1 MNRESHSLPP
11 FALQPQLVPRIWG
24 TRHLERWYPDAT
36 LTEAVGE
43 AWLSGDACVALSGP
57 LRGQSLREIFQSHG
71 PAMLG
76 TLPGTGDSP
85 LLIKVI
91 FAEEKLSVQVH
102 PDDAMAQ
109 RKGTPRGK
117 TECWYAL
124 EARPGAEVAC
134 GLKPGA
140 TREAIEAS
148 LKDNSLEEWLD
159 VLPVAAGEMIF
170 VEAGTVHAIWPGAVL
185 LETQQ
190 NSDVTYRLYDYGRP
204 RPLHLAESLEA
215 MRFTNNSGKRRP
227 VALADRELL
236 VDCAYFRIERMTIRG
251 ATAGGQLDHGEP
263 RLNYL
268 FRTSGSSSGSSGG
281 TVRVI
286 GRDGDE
292 IPWPANTVLA
302 VPARRQEFT
311 LHCET
316 QAELVRIVAGK
327 TAGSRA

>member
-24 TRHLERWYPDAT
+24 THHLDRWYPDAK

-57 LRGQSLREIFQSHG
+57 LRGQSLQEIFQTQAR
-71 PAMLG
+71 AMLG
-76 TLPGTGDSP
+76 VMPNAVPKASDVDSP
-85 LLIKVI
+85 LLIKII

-109 RKGTPRGK
+109 RKGAPRGK

-124 EARPGAEVAC
+124 EARPDAEVAC

-140 TREAIEAS
+140 TIEAIEAS
-148 LKDNSLEEWLD
+148 LKDNSLEQWLE
-159 VLPVAAGEMIF
+159 VLPIAAGEMIF
-170 VEAGTVHAIWPGAVL
+170 VEAGTVHAIWPGSVL

-204 RPLHLAESLEA
+204 RPLHIVESLEA
-215 MRFTNNSGKRRP
+215 LRLKTNSGKVKP
-227 VALADRELL
+227 VALAGRERL
-236 VDCAYFRIERMTIRG
+236 VDCPYFRMEQMTISG
-251 ATAGGQLDHGEP
+251 TMPCTQIEESVPSLQ
-263 RLNYL
+263 YL
-268 FRTSGSSSGSSGG
+268 FCTSGAI
-281 TVRVI
+281 RVT
-286 GRDGDE
+286 GCDGDA

-302 VPARRQEFT
+302 IPAHRQEFT
-311 LHCET
+311 LHSET
-316 QAELVRIVAGK
+316 PAEVIRIVVGK
-327 TAGSRA
+327 TSGSGA